1 MFYKKLN
8 NYIKKD
14 KFNFL
19 VIGGSQGANIFDF
32 EINESFYEI
41 SKSFPIKVTPSN

>member
-1 MFYKKLN
+1 MKNLN
-8 NYIKKD
+8 DHIKKD

-32 EINESFYEI
+32 EINESFNEI
-41 SKSFPIKVTPSN
+41 SKSFPIKVISSNK

>member
-8 NYIKKD
+8 NYTKKD

-32 EINESFYEI
+32 EINETFCEI
-41 SKSFPIKVTPSN
+41 SKNFQLK